1 MIQKSL
7 EFPVYSRK
15 AKGGLSGAGEK
26 NQKIQSANFART
38 FEDSVLE
45 LFHGEIVQEDSRF
58 SSELTE
64 LTKRNLKKI
73 GY

>member
-15 AKGGLSGAGEK
+15 TKGGLPGAGE
-26 NQKIQSANFART
+26 NNPKIQSANFART

-58 SSELTE
+58 SSQLTE

>member
-26 NQKIQSANFART
+26 NQKIESANFART
-38 FEDSVLE
+38 FEDSILE
-45 LFHGEIVQEDSRF
+45 LFQGEVVQENSRF
-58 SSELTE
+58 SNQLTD
-64 LTKRNLKKI
+64 LTIRNLKKI

>member
-7 EFPVYSRK
+7 EFPVYSRN

-58 SSELTE
+58 SSQLSELTI
-64 LTKRNLKKI
+64 RNLKKI